1 MVREAAT
8 DVESVPVAN
17 VRLALQSRPEAVAL
31 VRAMLA
37 GANEELLFGPEL
49 LADLKT
55 AVSEACNNVVVHA
68 YRDRPPGPMTVTLRD
83 LGDTLSVT
91 VADRGVGLSHD
102 PPPSDGLGVGL
113 AVIDALVARSTFRA
127 APGEGT
133 EVEMVFPRSR
143 AELPEMRRELSG
155 DAPGPADGASV
166 ELAGTPA
173 PNAAVID
180 GALPGDN
187 EILLSV
193 DPAGLLAGIL
203 GRLAGA
209 VAAESAFSI
218 DRYSDVYLVTD
229 SIAAHAR
236 AHSQGSQVVARL
248 RPSERRLELE
258 VGPFQAGSVA
268 ELQSAVPAFLSM
280 LVDDLAA
287 QPRDGAEQLHMVL
300 SDAQRADAVNS

>member
-1 MVREAAT
+1 
-8 DVESVPVAN
+8 VAN
-17 VRLALQSRPEAVAL
+17 VRLSLQSRPESVAL

-91 VADRGVGLSHD
+91 VADEGVGLSQD

-127 APGEGT
+127 APGQGT
-133 EVEMVFPRSR
+133 EVEMVFARSR
-143 AELPEMRRELSG
+143 AELPEVRRELG
-155 DAPGPADGASV
+155 GEPPRPADGAPV
-166 ELAGTPA
+166 ELAGVPE
-173 PNAAVID
+173 PDAATID
-180 GALPGDN
+180 GALPADD
-187 EILLSV
+187 EIILGV

-236 AHSQGSQVVARL
+236 AHAQGSQVITRL
-248 RPSERRLELE
+248 RPSERRLEVE
-258 VGPFQAGSVA
+258 VGPFETGSVS
-268 ELQSAVPAFLSM
+268 ELQNAVPAFLSM

-300 SDAQRADAVNS
+300 SDTQRADTVNS

>member
-1 MVREAAT
+1 VVRESDD
-8 DVESVPVAN
+8 DVEAETVAN
-17 VRLALQSRPEAVAL
+17 VRLALQSRAESVAL

-37 GANEELLFGPEL
+37 GANEEFLLGPEL

-68 YRDRPPGPMTVTLRD
+68 YRDQPPGTMTITLRD
-83 LGDTLSVT
+83 HGDTLSVT
-91 VADRGVGLSHD
+91 VADHGVGLSED

-113 AVIDALVARSTFRA
+113 AVIDALVARSTFRS

-133 EVEMVFPRSR
+133 EVEMVFARSR
-143 AELPEMRRELSG
+143 AERPEVRRELGG
-155 DAPGPADGASV
+155 DDAGPVDGAPV
-166 ELAGTPA
+166 EVAGTPE
-173 PNAAVID
+173 PNAAAVA
-180 GALPGDN
+180 GALPDAD

-193 DPAGLLAGIL
+193 EPAGLLTGIL

-236 AHSQGSQVVARL
+236 AHAQGPQVVCRL
-248 RPSERRLELE
+248 RPSERRLEVD
-258 VGPFQAGSVA
+258 VGPFEPGSVA

-280 LVDDLAA
+280 LVDDLIAE
-287 QPRDGAEQLHMVL
+287 PRDGAEQLHMVL
-300 SDAQRADAVNS
+300 SDAQRADTVPS